1 MQSDD
6 PSRLKEKIKELKKEN
21 EQLKQACLLHK
32 ENESQGSKKKERAS
46 KEELQKGNQMLEQQK
61 TILLQYKRMVEGSKD
76 MMAAVDRNYKYLLVN
91 TAFLEY
97 HHLKND
103 EVIGYKVSEV
113 LGEKVFR
120 EKIKPHLDKSMQGES
135 VHFDMVK
142 KYPGFGKLH
151 LNINY
156 YPLEKDGEVDGIV
169 AVIRDI
175 TQYKQAEKEKYR
187 SLKEFEIT
195 LKGLGSNQLF
205 RYRKRSDHQY
215 IVTFSEGE
223 IAENFNF
230 TTRQVKG
237 KTLDEVMGKEHAG
250 LLKTYFSRAFKGET
264 VEYDFQIGER
274 WFYTKLLPFETLSDG
289 TVKEIIGTATEITQR
304 KKAEQYLEE
313 SEEKHRFLFENMTQ
327 GVVYHKQNGEIFYA
341 NPSAANI
348 LGLTFDQLYGRTSID
363 PRWRVIHEDGS
374 DFPGEHHPAMV
385 TLKTGIPVYNKKMGV
400 FNPKKNEYNWI
411 NTNSFPKLK
420 ENESQP
426 YQVVATFED
435 ITERE
440 KTKRELKKAKEKA
453 EESDRLK
460 SVFLANMSHEIRTP
474 MNGIMGFAQM
484 LQEKEFPR
492 DKQKKFLDIIH
503 SSTQHLLNI
512 INDLV
517 DVSKI
522 EAGQMTFNIQKF
534 CLNDIMKELYSVYN
548 HELKSKE
555 KKHIHLKLQTALND
569 RKSYFDSDPSR
580 FRQIMDNLLNN
591 AIKFTHQGSVE
602 FGYEFTSEG
611 RLLFF
616 VRDSGVGIPDE
627 QQDDIFER
635 FRQADDTT
643 SKEYDGTGL
652 GLTISKNLAELLG
665 GKMWM
670 ESTEGEGS
678 TFYFTLPYQNLEH
691 GKSAVTSPQVADEN
705 VCRDKTI
712 LIIEDDPSSLEYLK
726 ELLESE
732 EINIIASETGQEG
745 YEAFLKNPQIDIIL
759 MDIKLPDTTGWELAR
774 KIRASGH
781 RNMIPIIAQTAYAMS
796 GDVQKSFDVGCNDY
810 ISKPVYKDTL
820 LAKMHQLLGL

>member
-1 MQSDD
+1 MESDD

-21 EQLKQACLLHK
+21 EQLKQVYLLHK
-32 ENESQGSKKKERAS
+32 ENASPGTKKEERAS
-46 KEELQKGNQMLEQQK
+46 NEELQKANQMLEKQK
-61 TILLQYKRMVEGSKD
+61 NELLQYKRMVEGSED
-76 MMAAVDRNYKYLLVN
+76 MMAAVDRNYHYLVVN
-91 TAFLEY
+91 SAFLKY
-97 HHLKND
+97 HHLKN
-103 EVIGYKVSEV
+103 EQVIGHKVSEV

-120 EKIKPHLDKSMQGES
+120 EKIKPYLDKSFQGEA
-135 VHFDMVK
+135 VHFDMVNN
-142 KYPGFGKLH
+142 YPYLGSVH

-156 YPLEKDGEVDGIV
+156 YPLEKNGEVDGIV
-169 AVIRDI
+169 AVMRDT
-175 TQYKQAEKEKYR
+175 TQHKENEKERFR
-187 SLKEFEIT
+187 SLKEFEVT

-205 RYRKRSDHQY
+205 RYRERGDHQY
-215 IVTFSEGE
+215 LVTFSEGE
-223 IAENFNF
+223 IAEDFNF
-230 TTRQVKG
+230 TTQQAKG
-237 KTLDEVMGKEHAG
+237 KTLDEVMGEEHADK
-250 LLKTYFSRAFKGET
+250 LKTYFSRAFKGET
-264 VEYDFQIGER
+264 VEYDFQLGER
-274 WFYTKLLPFETLSDG
+274 WFYTKLLPFERLSDG

-304 KKAEQYLEE
+304 KKAEQSLEE

-363 PRWRVIHEDGS
+363 PRWKVIHEDGS
-374 DFPGEHHPAMV
+374 DFPGEQHPAMV
-385 TLKTGIPVYNKKMGV
+385 TLRTGQPVYNKKMGV
-400 FNPKKNEYNWI
+400 FNPHKNEYNWI
-411 NTNSFPKLK
+411 NTNSFPKLR

-440 KTKRELKKAKEKA
+440 KTKGELKKAKEKA

-503 SSTQHLLNI
+503 SSTEHLLNI

-522 EAGQMTFNIQKF
+522 EAGQMTLNIQTF
-534 CLNDIMKELYSVYN
+534 CLNDVMKELYSVYT
-548 HELKSKE
+548 HELKSQE
-555 KKHIHLKLQTALND
+555 KKHIQFNLHKALDD
-569 RKSYFDSDPSR
+569 RNSYIDSDPSR

-591 AIKFTHQGSVE
+591 AIKSTHHGWVE
-602 FGYEFTSEG
+602 FGYEFASED

-616 VRDSGVGIPDE
+616 VRDSGVGIPEE
-627 QQDDIFER
+627 QQDKIFER

-643 SKEYDGTGL
+643 SKEYKGTGL

-665 GKMWM
+665 GQMSM
-670 ESTEGEGS
+670 DSTEGKGS
-678 TFYFTLPYQNLEH
+678 TFYFTLPYQSRENE
-691 GKSAVTSPQVADEN
+691 KSAGATTQVTDETVVGN
-705 VCRDKTI
+705 RTI

-726 ELLESE
+726 ELLGSE
-732 EINIIASETGQEG
+732 EINIIASETGKEG
-745 YEAFLKNPQIDIIL
+745 YEAFLNNPQIDIIL
-759 MDIKLPDTTGWELAR
+759 MDIKLPDTTGWKLAR
-774 KIRASGH
+774 KIRASDH
-781 RNMIPIIAQTAYAMS
+781 RNMVPIIAQTAYAMS
-796 GDVQKSFDVGCNDY
+796 GDAQKSIDAGCNDY
-810 ISKPVYKDTL
+810 ISKPVYKNTL
-820 LAKMHQLLGL
+820 LSKIHQLL